1 MKVREYIVAQN
12 KRNEYVERVFNRKIR
27 KAIELTIEPA
37 VDIIATDFYNAEQ
50 RIGTVLN
57 PTHIEAALK
66 WLYVEWGYS
75 NMVWFSRNFPLQ
87 KKDFWQD
94 ILSKKFAEIGGE
106 KITQI
111 LGTTLTLL
119 KPQIKEAIGL
129 ASTGASIDK
138 IRTQII
144 RNVRGQGGA
153 MSMGRAQLIARTE
166 VISASNM
173 STYEAAKQSGADLM
187 KKWSTGGRN
196 IRETHKA
203 AARIGYIPMDQD
215 FRVGDSLMKHPGD
228 PRGGASEVCN
238 CKCILVYRVV
248 D

>member
-1 MKVREYIVAQN
+1 MKVRKYIVEQN

-27 KAIELTIEPA
+27 KALELTIEPA
-37 VDIIATDFYNAEQ
+37 IDIIATDLYGAEQ
-50 RIGTVLN
+50 RIGKVLKPN
-57 PTHIEAALK
+57 HIETALK
-66 WLYVEWGYS
+66 WLYVDWGYS

-87 KKDFWQD
+87 KKDFWED
-94 ILSKKFAEIGGE
+94 ILSKKFAEIGAE

-119 KPQIKEAIGL
+119 KPQIKEAISL
-129 ASTGASIDK
+129 ASAGASIDR
-138 IRTQII
+138 IRQQII
-144 RNVRGQGGA
+144 RNVRGSGGA
-153 MSMGRAQLIARTE
+153 LSRGRAQLIARTE

-173 STYEAAKQSGADLM
+173 STYEAAKQSGANLM

-196 IRETHKA
+196 IRDTHKA

-215 FRVGDSLMKHPGD
+215 FMVGDSMMKHPGD